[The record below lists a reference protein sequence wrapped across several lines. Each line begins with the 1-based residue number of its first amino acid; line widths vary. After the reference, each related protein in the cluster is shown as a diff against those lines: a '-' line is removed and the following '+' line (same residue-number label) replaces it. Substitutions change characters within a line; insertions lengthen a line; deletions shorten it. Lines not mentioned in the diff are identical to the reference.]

1 MMLRNTLYILLLLS
15 GIILIASCKK
25 EEVEISD
32 VPEIEFVS
40 VTPQNVI
47 EYQDSLVFTI
57 SYRDGDGDLGENG
70 NNIDNFFLTDSRNDV
85 TYKFRIQQLA
95 PDNAN
100 IPIQGD
106 LNIVLQNTAVLNG
119 QASESFTY
127 SMYLKDRAGN
137 QSNTVTS
144 STITVTAQ

>member
-1 MMLRNTLYILLLLS
+1 MLRNTLYILLLLS